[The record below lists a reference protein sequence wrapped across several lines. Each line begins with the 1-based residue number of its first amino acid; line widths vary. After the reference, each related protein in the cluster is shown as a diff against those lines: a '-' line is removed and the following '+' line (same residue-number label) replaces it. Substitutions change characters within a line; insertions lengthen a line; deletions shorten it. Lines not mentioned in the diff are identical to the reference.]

1 MSKKT
6 AGGLLGTI
14 VIAGVAAGV
23 AKYLKEF
30 AGASYTKEEEID
42 NVKKDSAKAK
52 EAAKRTFIAIKE
64 KEGVKEAAGELAE
77 AAGSVITDAGSIA
90 KTAGSGA
97 LNAAKEVKA
106 KYSEDPDTAKDEL
119 IANLK
124 KMGQEMID
132 LAGELAESAKDKI
145 KSAVSEEA
153 EPEEKQED
161 PGCVPYHEAKPM
173 SDEEEPAE
181 ASDGEGCSCGKS
193 DKAEDDKADADKSET
208 AESGS
213 EAGDDAGAECGCA
226 DEEGAEPS
234 CEAGDDAG
242 AECNCADEEGAE
254 PCCCEA
260 DKTEAAEPSTEAE
273 QAEAAEPNCEADKP
287 DEGCCCTG
295 DSCDFSAGACGL
307 TDGSDG
313 ECGST
318 AEANEAEPSAACED
332 QDCGSAEPSSSEDES
347 SPEIS
352 AEDGPQKVEIEFVS
366 DNEGKDPDTQ
376 E

>member
-42 NVKKDSAKAK
+42 SVKKDSAKAK

-106 KYSEDPDTAKDEL
+106 KYSENPDTAKDEL

-181 ASDGEGCSCGKS
+181 ASDGEGCSCGES
-193 DKAEDDKADADKSET
+193 EKAEDDKADADKSET
-208 AESGS
+208 AEPGS
-213 EAGDDAGAECGCA
+213 EAGDDAGAECG
-226 DEEGAEPS
+226 
-234 CEAGDDAG
+234 
-242 AECNCADEEGAE
+242 CADEEGAE

-307 TDGSDG
+307 TDGADG

-352 AEDGPQKVEIEFVS
+352 AEDDPQKVEIEFVS
-366 DNEGKDPDTQ
+366 DNEGKEPDTQ